1 MRASRRWRDWSPA
14 EKNSHEPHYALT
26 KLTKLTKPTKPYS
39 VSFVSADSGCSR
51 IISASPNPRTFDSAA
66 WRQPVTEWLLNLSIS
81 SALL

>member
-1 MRASRRWRDWSPA
+1 MRASRRWRDWSPP
-14 EKNSHEPHYALT
+14 EKNSHEPHYA
-26 KLTKLTKPTKPYS
+26 LTKLTKPTKPYS

-51 IISASPNPRTFDSAA
+51 IISASPNPRTFDPAA